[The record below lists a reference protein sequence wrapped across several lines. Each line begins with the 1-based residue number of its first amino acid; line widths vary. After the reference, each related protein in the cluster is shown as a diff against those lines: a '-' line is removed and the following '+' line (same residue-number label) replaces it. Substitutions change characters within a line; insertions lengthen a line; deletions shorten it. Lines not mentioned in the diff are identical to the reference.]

1 MNEIG
6 IVIERQSDEERGNDE
21 PKRIP
26 FWRAIHALEF
36 NESEISHH
44 GLNRVLLRVSV
55 FWSSKVKVYVGQPVG
70 YISAG

>member
-6 IVIERQSDEERGNDE
+6 ILIERQSNDE
-21 PKRIP
+21 GSNNDPKRIP

-36 NESEISHH
+36 YESKISHH
-44 GLNRVLLRVSV
+44 WLNRVLLGVNV

-70 YISAG
+70 YTLAG